1 LAMDDDFN
9 TPEAMAVLFD
19 LTNEVN
25 KTKSVETAG
34 LLKKLAGVLGL
45 LSRHSDEFLQAKV
58 NGAANDGAATLDVDA
73 MIVQRLEAKQAK
85 NFAEADRIRKE
96 LAEAGIILED
106 TPQGTT
112 WRSA

>member
-1 LAMDDDFN
+1 M
-9 TPEAMAVLFD
+9 
-19 LTNEVN
+19 
-25 KTKSVETAG
+25 
-34 LLKKLAGVLGL
+34 GL
-45 LSRHSDEFLQAKV
+45 LSRHPDEFLQAKTNV
-58 NGAANDGAATLDVDA
+58 SAVAGDGGVGLDVDA
-73 MIVQRLEAKQAK
+73 MILKRLEAKQAK